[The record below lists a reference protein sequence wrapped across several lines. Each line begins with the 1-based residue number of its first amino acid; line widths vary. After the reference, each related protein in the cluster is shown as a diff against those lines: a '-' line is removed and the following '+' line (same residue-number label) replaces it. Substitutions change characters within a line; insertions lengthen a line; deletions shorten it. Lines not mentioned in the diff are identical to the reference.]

1 MGLINALCTGNKI
14 SNNYF
19 ENNILSICFLNS
31 TDNQI
36 TYNNFYYQMNLN
48 RNIFSMSSDNE
59 WIGNFWN
66 RPRLLPVI
74 IWDVI
79 FRLPLRRF
87 KLSSLDIDWR
97 PAKKPN
103 DLDIVYNNLDTQEKR
118 IIGNK
123 IESYSILFN
132 LLDQFSEFQ
141 ILLDLINYT
150 DKIGESS

>member
-1 MGLINALCTGNKI
+1 
-14 SNNYF
+14 
-19 ENNILSICFLNS
+19 
-31 TDNQI
+31 
-36 TYNNFYYQMNLN
+36 MNLN
-48 RNIFSMSSDNE
+48 RNIFSMSSDNK

-87 KLSSLDIDWR
+87 KLSSIDIDWR

-103 DLDIVYNNLDTQEKR
+103 YLDIIYNNVFTQEKR
-118 IIGNK
+118 NIGAK
-123 IESYSILFN
+123 IESYSILFK

-150 DKIGESS
+150 YKFT